1 MRGKSNKPKKYETLV
16 KPRLK
21 EIEEWRRIGWTENE
35 IAKELGINRTTYCRY
50 KQMYPELCN
59 TIKSENAALVEDLR
73 GALVRRAKGY
83 QYIETKKIYE
93 RNEDGQLVHTRTEET
108 TKSQPAD
115 VAALNLA
122 LKNFDRENWS
132 NDPQL
137 LALKREELEL
147 KKKQIE
153 KDDW

>member
-1 MRGKSNKPKKYETLV
+1 MAGGRPTKYETNV

-21 EIEEWRRIGWTENE
+21 EVAEWRENGWTEE
-35 IAKELGINRTTYCRY
+35 KIAKELGVSRTAMREY
-50 KQMYPELCN
+50 KKLYPEFLR
-59 TIKSENAALVEDLR
+59 TIKSGNAALVEDLR

-93 RNEDGQLVHTRTEET
+93 RNEDGQLVHVRTEET
-108 TKSQPAD
+108 TKSQPPD
-115 VAALNLA
+115 VAAINLA

>member
-1 MRGKSNKPKKYETLV
+1 MRGKSNKPNKYETLV

-21 EIEEWRRIGWTENE
+21 EIEEWRRIGWTESE
-35 IAKELGINRTTYCRY
+35 IAKELHIASSTFRQYAKIY
-50 KQMYPELCN
+50 SELSA
-59 TIKSENAALVEDLR
+59 TKKSQTAALVEDLR

>member
-1 MRGKSNKPKKYETLV
+1 MRGKSNKPNKYETLV

-21 EIEEWRRIGWTENE
+21 EIEEWRRIGWTESE
-35 IAKELGINRTTYCRY
+35 IAKELGVNRDTFCRY
-50 KQMYPELCN
+50 KKIYPELSD
-59 TIKSENAALVEDLR
+59 TIKSKNATLVEDLR

-83 QYIETKKIYE
+83 QYVETKKIYE
-93 RNEDGQLVHTRTEET
+93 RDDSGQLRHVRTEET

>member
-1 MRGKSNKPKKYETLV
+1 MAGGRPSKYEKLV
-16 KPRLK
+16 KPRLF
-21 EIEEWRRIGWTENE
+21 EISEWRRIGWTEEE
-35 IAKELGINRTTYCRY
+35 IAKELGLSRRTLTQY
-50 KQMYPELCN
+50 KHLYPEFLH
-59 TIKSENAALVEDLR
+59 ALKNETEELVKELR

-83 QYIETKKIYE
+83 QYVETKKIYE

>member
-1 MRGKSNKPKKYETLV
+1 MRGKQNKYETLV

-21 EIEEWRRIGWTENE
+21 EIEEWQRAGWTADEM
-35 IAKELGINRTTYCRY
+35 AKELGIDRATFFRY
-50 KQMYPELCN
+50 KSIYPELSDS
-59 TIKSENAALVEDLR
+59 IKKQREALVEELR
-73 GALVRRAKGY
+73 GALIRRAKGY
-83 QYIETKKIYE
+83 QYVETKKIYE
-93 RNEDGQLVHTRTEET
+93 RDENGVLVHTRTEET
-108 TKSQPAD
+108 TKSQPPD

-137 LALKREELEL
+137 LEIKRAELEL

-153 KDDW
+153 ANDW

>member
-1 MRGKSNKPKKYETLV
+1 MAGGRPSKYEKLV
-16 KPRLK
+16 KPRLF
-21 EIEEWRRIGWTENE
+21 EISEWRHIGWTEEE
-35 IAKELGINRTTYCRY
+35 IAKELGLSRRTLTQY
-50 KQMYPELCN
+50 KHLYPEFLR
-59 TIKSENAALVEDLR
+59 ALKNETEELVKELR

-83 QYIETKKIYE
+83 QYVETKKIYE
-93 RNEDGQLVHTRTEET
+93 RNENGQLVHVRTEET

>member
-1 MRGKSNKPKKYETLV
+1 MRGKSNKPNKYETLV

-21 EIEEWRRIGWTENE
+21 EIEEWRRIGWKEDE
-35 IAKELGINRTTYCRY
+35 IAKELGISRSTFAQY
-50 KQMYPELCN
+50 KQLYPELSD

-93 RNEDGQLVHTRTEET
+93 RNENGQLVHTRTEET

>member
-1 MRGKSNKPKKYETLV
+1 MAGGRPSKYEKFV
-16 KPRLK
+16 KPRLF
-21 EIEEWRRIGWTENE
+21 EISEWRRIGWTEEE
-35 IAKELGINRTTYCRY
+35 IAKELGLSRRTLTQY
-50 KQMYPELCN
+50 KHLYPEFLR
-59 TIKSENAALVEDLR
+59 ALKNETEELVKELR

-83 QYIETKKIYE
+83 QYVETKKIYE

>member
-1 MRGKSNKPKKYETLV
+1 MARGRPSKYEKFI
-16 KPRLK
+16 KPRLH
-21 EIEEWRRIGWTENE
+21 EIAAWREAGWTEE
-35 IAKELGINRTTYCRY
+35 EMAKELHVSACTFGRY
-50 KQMYPELCN
+50 KRLYPDFCDA
-59 TIKSENAALVEDLR
+59 IKSKTKELVDKLH
-73 GALVRRAKGY
+73 GALMKKAVGF
-83 QYIETKKIYE
+83 QYEETKKIYE
-93 RNEDGQLVHTRTEET
+93 RDESGCLVHTRTET
-108 TKSQPAD
+108 TVKTSPPD
-115 VAALNLA
+115 TAALNLA

>member
-1 MRGKSNKPKKYETLV
+1 MAGGRPSKYEKLV
-16 KPRLK
+16 KPRLF
-21 EIEEWRRIGWTENE
+21 EISEWRRIGWTEEE
-35 IAKELGINRTTYCRY
+35 IAKELGLSRRTLAQY
-50 KQMYPELCN
+50 KHLFPEFLR
-59 TIKSENAALVEDLR
+59 ALKNETEELVKELR

-93 RNEDGQLVHTRTEET
+93 RNEDGQLVHVRTEET

>member
-1 MRGKSNKPKKYETLV
+1 MAGGRPSKYEKLV
-16 KPRLK
+16 KPRLF
-21 EIEEWRRIGWTENE
+21 EISKWRRIGWTEEE
-35 IAKELGINRTTYCRY
+35 IAKELGLSRRTLTQY
-50 KQMYPELCN
+50 KHLYPEFLR
-59 TIKSENAALVEDLR
+59 ALKNETEKLVKELR

>member
-1 MRGKSNKPKKYETLV
+1 MAGGRPSKYEKLV
-16 KPRLK
+16 KPRLF
-21 EIEEWRRIGWTENE
+21 EISEWRRVGWTEEE
-35 IAKELGINRTTYCRY
+35 IAKELGLSRRTLAQY
-50 KQMYPELCN
+50 KHLYPEFLR
-59 TIKSENAALVEDLR
+59 ALKNETEELVKELR

-83 QYIETKKIYE
+83 QYIEIKKIYE

-108 TKSQPAD
+108 TRSQPAD

>member
-1 MRGKSNKPKKYETLV
+1 MAGGRPSKYEKLV
-16 KPRLK
+16 KPRLF
-21 EIEEWRRIGWTENE
+21 EILEWRRIGWTEEE
-35 IAKELGINRTTYCRY
+35 IAKELGLSRRTLTQY
-50 KQMYPELCN
+50 KHLYPEFLRAL
-59 TIKSENAALVEDLR
+59 KSETEELVKELR

>member
-1 MRGKSNKPKKYETLV
+1 MAGGRPSKYEKLV
-16 KPRLK
+16 KSRLF
-21 EIEEWRRIGWTENE
+21 EISEWRRIGWTEEE
-35 IAKELGINRTTYCRY
+35 IAKELGLSRRTLTQY
-50 KQMYPELCN
+50 KHLYPEFLR
-59 TIKSENAALVEDLR
+59 ALKNETEELVKELR

-93 RNEDGQLVHTRTEET
+93 RNEDGQLVHVRTEET

-122 LKNFDRENWS
+122 LKNFDRDNWS

-147 KKKQIE
+147 KKKQID

>member
-1 MRGKSNKPKKYETLV
+1 MAGGRPSKYEKLV
-16 KPRLK
+16 KPRLF
-21 EIEEWRRIGWTENE
+21 EISEWRRIGWTEEE
-35 IAKELGINRTTYCRY
+35 IAKELGLSRRTLTQY
-50 KQMYPELCN
+50 KHLYPEFLR
-59 TIKSENAALVEDLR
+59 ALKNETEELVKELR

-83 QYIETKKIYE
+83 QYVETKKIYE
-93 RNEDGQLVHTRTEET
+93 RNEDGQLVHIRTEET

>member
-1 MRGKSNKPKKYETLV
+1 MAGGRPSKYEKLV
-16 KPRLK
+16 KPRLF
-21 EIEEWRRIGWTENE
+21 EISEWPRIGWTEEE
-35 IAKELGINRTTYCRY
+35 IAKELGLSRRTLTQY
-50 KQMYPELCN
+50 KHLYPEFLR
-59 TIKSENAALVEDLR
+59 ALKNETEELVKELR

-83 QYIETKKIYE
+83 QYVETKKIYE

>member
-1 MRGKSNKPKKYETLV
+1 MAGGRPSKYEKLV
-16 KPRLK
+16 KPRLF
-21 EIEEWRRIGWTENE
+21 EISEWRRIGWTEEE
-35 IAKELGINRTTYCRY
+35 IANELGLSRRTLTQY
-50 KQMYPELCN
+50 KHLYPEFLRAL
-59 TIKSENAALVEDLR
+59 KSETEELVKELR

-93 RNEDGQLVHTRTEET
+93 RNEDGRLVHTRTEET

-137 LALKREELEL
+137 LELKRQELEL

>member
-1 MRGKSNKPKKYETLV
+1 MRGKSNKPNKYERLV

-21 EIEEWRRIGWTENE
+21 EIEEWRRIGWKESA
-35 IAKELGINRTTYCRY
+35 IAKELGISRSTFAQY
-50 KQMYPELCN
+50 KQLYSELSD
-59 TIKSENAALVEDLR
+59 TIKSKTAELVEDLR

-93 RNEDGQLVHTRTEET
+93 RNEDGQLVHVRTEET

>member
-1 MRGKSNKPKKYETLV
+1 MRGKSNKPNKYETLV

-21 EIEEWRRIGWTENE
+21 EIEEWRRIGWKEDE
-35 IAKELGINRTTYCRY
+35 IAKELGISRSTFAQY
-50 KQMYPELCN
+50 KQLYPELSD

-93 RNEDGQLVHTRTEET
+93 RNEYGQLVHTRTEET

>member
-1 MRGKSNKPKKYETLV
+1 MAGGRPSKYEKLV
-16 KPRLK
+16 KPRLF
-21 EIEEWRRIGWTENE
+21 EISEWRRIGWTEEE
-35 IAKELGINRTTYCRY
+35 IAKELGLSRRTLTQY
-50 KQMYPELCN
+50 KHLYPEFLRAL
-59 TIKSENAALVEDLR
+59 KSETEELVKELR

-93 RNEDGQLVHTRTEET
+93 RNEDGRLVHTRTEET

-137 LALKREELEL
+137 LELKRQELEL

>member
-1 MRGKSNKPKKYETLV
+1 MAGGRPSKYEKLV
-16 KPRLK
+16 KPRLF
-21 EIEEWRRIGWTENE
+21 EISEWRRIGWTEEE
-35 IAKELGINRTTYCRY
+35 IAKELGLSRRTLTQY
-50 KQMYPELCN
+50 KHLYPEFLR
-59 TIKSENAALVEDLR
+59 ALKNETEELVKELR

-83 QYIETKKIYE
+83 QYVETKKIYE
-93 RNEDGQLVHTRTEET
+93 RNENGQLVHVRTEET

>member
-1 MRGKSNKPKKYETLV
+1 MRGKSNKPNKYETLV

-21 EIEEWRRIGWTENE
+21 EIEEWRRIGWKEDE
-35 IAKELGINRTTYCRY
+35 IAKELGISRSTFARY
-50 KQMYPELCN
+50 KQLYPELSD

>member
-1 MRGKSNKPKKYETLV
+1 MAGGRPSNYEKLV
-16 KPRLK
+16 KPRLF
-21 EIEEWRRIGWTENE
+21 EISEWRRIGWTEEE
-35 IAKELGINRTTYCRY
+35 IAKELGLSRRTLTQY
-50 KQMYPELCN
+50 KHLYPEFLR
-59 TIKSENAALVEDLR
+59 ALKNETEELVKELR

>member
-1 MRGKSNKPKKYETLV
+1 MAGGRPSNYEKLV

-21 EIEEWRRIGWTENE
+21 EIEEWRRIGWTEEE
-35 IAKELGINRTTYCRY
+35 IAKELGLSRRTLTQY
-50 KQMYPELCN
+50 KHLYSEFLRALKNETEELV
-59 TIKSENAALVEDLR
+59 KELR